1 MSKDYLRGEG
11 MECIFCE
18 LDYERMIEQMTV
30 KKHEIELCS
39 KKIDYK
45 VIYKFLKKIKEAK
58 TAEYERVLN
67 EIKILDED
75 YKNVE
80 KFVENLD
87 YSDDETFE
95 VPENDSRMRNG
106 AKRSHSEMQNSF
118 YSTFLNLDKR
128 TCNHLGDLTASYFN
142 HRLNSGT
149 FQSFSEVIS
158 KFFKY
163 SHFRI
168 IKSIHVSD
176 ITHSNQ
182 IVSSIEFNT
191 KGSLFA
197 TGGVTKKIRIFD
209 FHSIVEDKSLTL
221 HCPSHEIQT
230 PAKISCLC
238 WNSFLKSQIAC
249 SDYEGAITIYDVEKG
264 SNPVM
269 TFDEHEKRAWSVHVS
284 PSDPMRL
291 ASGSDD
297 CRVKIWSINQRQS
310 VLTIDSRV
318 NVCSVQFNPMSS
330 DQVTFG
336 SSDHKMYLFD
346 LRNPSEPLNTFDGHK
361 KAVSHVK
368 YVDSNTLVTASTDST
383 LKLWCALTGALLRTY
398 KGHFNERNFVG
409 LSINNDFIACGS
421 ENNSVYCYHREAS
434 DPLITMNF
442 GSFNPLTGRETFE
455 ESTPNFVSS
464 VSWLRNSNYLLA
476 ANSQDC
482 LIKIWR
488 FNALEELEDDSEQKC
503 LATLNRHQGTVLCV
517 RWSPKDG
524 RYLASCSDDR
534 VILIWKYEGKS
545 NNIGN
550 LVSSDS
556 VESYTVAKRITGH
569 ESDVVDL
576 AWSFDEKYLASC
588 GLDNQIIVWSTR
600 DFSMVQKLEGHSGF
614 VKGLAWDPA
623 NTFLASQSDDKSVTL
638 WRIGEWRAEK
648 KISEPFK
655 DSIGACYF
663 LRLSWS
669 PDGAFIAS
677 TDAYNNGVSVSAILS
692 RDESWKPSNSLVGHE
707 GSVEVVK
714 FSPIIYGVSEGRKRG
729 EEDQGINVAC
739 LLAVGSHDNSISIW
753 MTNQAR
759 PLAIFKNVFQENIHD
774 MSWSSDGMHLLA
786 CGSDGTVVVMQLEK
800 DDIKA
805 KPLSKSQRESLMNES
820 GFMKKE
826 NRLIE
831 NVVQL
836 KFEREK
842 SKIEGLID
850 VIEENDSQPL
860 ITTRVIHDLP
870 DQKNVPREQIITK
883 TKDGKRRI
891 TPMLIQ
897 KLDNEG
903 NIKQSSN
910 EPVLKERSKSKRVT
924 HCEPVTLT
932 NKLLE
937 IKPQP
942 FYAMQT
948 TINEAQYQLE
958 AKNQQSYIQ
967 LVLRKDKK
975 YFWSDILPG
984 QVLCGVLNE
993 NFVAV
998 ACSGSKLIV
1007 YSQNGRRIFPVILL
1021 ADEIVSLYCQNH
1033 FLICVSKDERVNV
1046 WDVKRMKCVV
1056 ESASITSILK
1066 TSNLFSL
1073 EIENNSRLK
1082 AKMENNKCFFFHPD
1096 LRVWCPLESEEFRL
1110 ADSMLFE
1117 AIYNP
1122 LDYESFEDSLEWI
1135 KELSM
1140 APLSIRRKATISHI
1154 ENQIASSQLLD
1165 IEKQVYWWKL
1175 YAKNVADQGLFEK
1188 AKEIVSLV
1196 KDTEFENLI
1205 LSILSQNRK
1214 FQSLFQ

>member
-18 LDYERMIEQMTV
+18 LDYERMIEQMTI

-128 TCNHLGDLTASYFN
+128 TSNHLGDLTASYFN

-318 NVCSVQFNPMSS
+318 NV
-330 DQVTFG
+330 
-336 SSDHKMYLFD
+336 
-346 LRNPSEPLNTFDGHK
+346 
-361 KAVSHVK
+361 
-368 YVDSNTLVTASTDST
+368 
-383 LKLWCALTGALLRTY
+383 
-398 KGHFNERNFVG
+398 
-409 LSINNDFIACGS
+409 
-421 ENNSVYCYHREAS
+421 
-434 DPLITMNF
+434 
-442 GSFNPLTGRETFE
+442 
-455 ESTPNFVSS
+455 
-464 VSWLRNSNYLLA
+464 
-476 ANSQDC
+476 DC

-488 FNALEELEDDSEQKC
+488 FNALEELEDDREQKC

-842 SKIEGLID
+842 SKVEGLID
-850 VIEENDSQPL
+850 VIEESDSQPL

-870 DQKNVPREQIITK
+870 DHKNVPREQIITK

-910 EPVLKERSKSKRVT
+910 EPVLKEKSKSKRVT